1 LQSKRVNMTLAKFYT
16 ILLLFLILGFFN
28 AQSLKL
34 RIVNSENNDPVPHAR
49 IILSNTVLYS
59 NDDGFILLP
68 ENSNNLE
75 ISASGYQTEKLGNY
89 NSIIKLKPLY
99 KDIDEVKI
107 INVDIKK
114 IFSDVLKNYEKRYY
128 DQHSLY
134 DIVYRQ
140 KNSDDDNLSFLL
152 ITNGKLWME
161 SNTYNYKEAFNKRF
175 DNFIQMEIDSVKYFK
190 STISE
195 DDFCKGQSLNQSKD
209 FVGNIFFNYELAR
222 VNYYFKTKDAKFSGK
237 IVDDSNDEQTII
249 YKISN
254 PEIEVTGTIVY
265 QKVDKTIIH
274 YELQYDQSKYPSYKV
289 KTKNGLEYEFKVG
302 NGVTYYD
309 FYKKDGKYVPSISGT
324 KGFSYCTYD
333 EKKQKNSFSR
343 EIIFQKFTETE
354 TTGLQKKID
363 LTKRIW
369 ESIPK
374 LEKQNNSIL
383 LSEEEQKFIDE
394 KSYQE

>member
-1 LQSKRVNMTLAKFYT
+1 MLQKKLYNTLF
-16 ILLLFLILGFFN
+16 ILILGFYN
-28 AQSLKL
+28 AQSLKI
-34 RIVNSENNDPVPHAR
+34 RILDSENSEPIPHAR

-68 ENSNNLE
+68 ETSKNLE
-75 ISASGYQTEKLGNY
+75 ISASGYQTEKFANY
-89 NSIIKLKPLY
+89 NAIIKLKPLY

-114 IFSDVLKNYEKRYY
+114 ILSDVLKNYEKRYY
-128 DQHSLY
+128 DQPSIY

-152 ITNGKLWME
+152 ITNGKIWME
-161 SNTYNYKEAFNKRF
+161 SNTYNYKDALNKRF

-195 DDFCKGQSLNQSKD
+195 DDICKGQSLNRSKD

-222 VNYYFKTKDAKFSGK
+222 VNYYFKTKNAKFSGR
-237 IVDDSNDEQTII
+237 IINDSNDEQTIV

-254 PEIEVTGTIVY
+254 PEIDVTGTIVY
-265 QKVDKTIIH
+265 QKIDKTIIH
-274 YELQYDQSKYPSYKV
+274 YELQYDQAKYPSYKV
-289 KTKNGLEYEFKVG
+289 KTKNGSEYEFKVG

-324 KGFSYCTYD
+324 KGYSYCTYD
-333 EKKQKNSFSR
+333 GNKQKNSFSR
-343 EIIFQKFTETE
+343 EIIFQKFSETQAI
-354 TTGLQKKID
+354 GLERKID

-369 ESIPK
+369 ENIPK
-374 LEKQNNSIL
+374 QEKQNNSIL
-383 LSEEEQKFIDE
+383 LSQEEQKFIDE